1 METNIIGAAA
11 TAECGENPLLTY
23 AFISVLV
30 ASVKLQM
37 CTQLFCGQ
45 TTHNGIPV
53 TTPAGKCAP
62 DINNASGN
70 RSTRALITAELHP
83 WTGLRRGTPR
93 NGESFT
99 RGV

>member
-45 TTHNGIPV
+45 TTHRLWY
-53 TTPAGKCAP
+53 T
-62 DINNASGN
+62 GN
-70 RSTRALITAELHP
+70 DPSWEVRARH
-83 WTGLRRGTPR
+83 
-93 NGESFT
+93 
-99 RGV
+99 